1 MLIKSTSPQPSATR
15 RLIPI
20 AVVLAFV
27 AAACTQAGAA
37 TTIAPPTAASSPT
50 ADLIDSASK
59 PGPVPTV
66 PPPAKNVRIE
76 DPNVYVYSQL
86 LPYDGIRPIYDPQ
99 FASAA
104 DAPLQDEE
112 LVMGFALG
120 DEAKAYPI
128 AVLRSREMVND
139 ELAGIPILVT
149 W

>member
-1 MLIKSTSPQPSATR
+1 MLIKSISPQASATR

-20 AVVLAFV
+20 AVALAFA

-37 TTIAPPTAASSPT
+37 TTPSPPTATSSPT
-50 ADLIDSASK
+50 TDLAGSASQ

-66 PPPAKNVRIE
+66 PPAAKNVRIE

-86 LPYDGIRPIYDPQ
+86 LPFDGIRPIYDPQ

-104 DAPLQDEE
+104 DAPLQDDE